1 MSLLALPMLMAMAI
15 VVGGVIWVFL
25 DYIRVLRLRQRM
37 APGPLPLPLFGNI
50 FHIPSSKQWKKFEEW
65 SFKYQSPIITIWDGH
80 TPVIICN
87 DAWSMSDLCDKRAN
101 IYSSRAVK
109 TLTGK
114 IFGLNK
120 FNQAGLAY
128 GEQWRLHRR
137 LTHSAANA
145 QVVQTYR
152 PVQANEAKIMINE
165 CLKDPDRFVQSALRF
180 TVSIVSV
187 IAWGR
192 RIGSETDNVLKVAQA
207 FVGSANLGFPGKTYT
222 EAIPILASMPSW
234 LNPLPKQLRKLADTS
249 NKYFYSLSVEGAEA
263 GQDNFAKRL
272 LKEKEE
278 HGLSKVEISNLTGN
292 FIGAGVDTS
301 TSTMLTFVL
310 AMCLNQDIQNKAQ
323 EEIDRV
329 IGQDRYPDWSDEEN
343 LPYLAAIINETLRW
357 RPAFALGGPPHAPTQ
372 DDIYKGLLFPKGTSI
387 IGNLYAISRNPREY
401 PQPQIF
407 WPERFLD
414 GFDRPAYPNKRGHN
428 TFGWGRRVCSGEALA
443 QQSLYFTVVSLLWA
457 FHIRPGLDDQV
468 SLGAVDHIRALVDR
482 YQQGNEVTLDPDA
495 YTVTQVNRPLPFKV
509 RFVPRSETIANLV
522 SQGAEDARSDLRI
535 YDAETK
541 VTFESA
547 QSVSLDMPIVHA
559 EVR

>member
-1 MSLLALPMLMAMAI
+1 MPLLALPMLMAMAI
-15 VVGGVIWVFL
+15 AAGGIIWVFL

-65 SFKYQSPIITIWDGH
+65 SFKYQSPIITIWDDIH
-80 TPVIICN
+80 
-87 DAWSMSDLCDKRAN
+87 L
-101 IYSSRAVK
+101 AVK

-310 AMCLNQDIQNKAQ
+310 AMCLNQDIQSKAQ

-372 DDIYKGLLFPKGTSI
+372 DDIYKGFLFPKGTSI

-401 PQPQIF
+401 PQPQRF

-457 FHIRPGLDDQV
+457 FHIRPGLDDQ
-468 SLGAVDHIRALVDR
+468 
-482 YQQGNEVTLDPDA
+482 GNEVTLDPDA

-509 RFVPRSETIANLV
+509 RFIPRSETIANLV

-559 EVR
+559 EAR

>member
-1 MSLLALPMLMAMAI
+1 MLI
-15 VVGGVIWVFL
+15 FIFLVVVAATIIAYGVIWVL
-25 DYIRVLRLRQRM
+25 VDYVRVLRLRRRM
-37 APGPLPLPLFGNI
+37 APGPFPLPLFGNI
-50 FHIPSSKQWKKFEEW
+50 FHIPSSRQWKKFEEW

-80 TPVIICN
+80 TPVTICN
-87 DAWSMSDLCDKRAN
+87 DAWSMSNLCDKLAN

-145 QVVQTYR
+145 QIVQTYR
-152 PVQANEAKIMINE
+152 SVQANESKLLINE
-165 CLKDPDRFVQSALRF
+165 CLNDPGRFVEGALRF

-192 RIGSETDNVLKVAQA
+192 RISSESDTVLKVAQA

-222 EAIPILASMPSW
+222 EAIPILALMPPW
-234 LNPLPKQLRKLADTS
+234 LNALPNQLRKLADTS
-249 NKYFYSLSVEGAEA
+249 NKYFYALSVEGAEA
-263 GQDNFAKRL
+263 AQDNFAKRL
-272 LKEKEE
+272 LREKEE

-292 FIGAGVDTS
+292 FIGAGVDTT

-310 AMCLNQDIQNKAQ
+310 AMCLNPDVQRKAQ
-323 EEIDRV
+323 EEIDGV
-329 IGQDRYPDWSDEEN
+329 IGHDRYPDWSDQEN

-357 RPAFALGGPPHAPTQ
+357 RPAFALGGPPHAPTE
-372 DDIYKGLLFPKGTSI
+372 DDIYNGFLIPKGTAI

-401 PQPQIF
+401 PQPQRF

-428 TFGWGRRVCSGEALA
+428 AFGWGRRVCSGEALA
-443 QQSLYFTVVSLLWA
+443 QQSLYFTIVSLLWA
-457 FHIRPGLDDQV
+457 FHIRPGLDENGV
-468 SLGAVDHIRALVDR
+468 
-482 YQQGNEVTLDPDA
+482 EVTLDPDA
-495 YTVTQVNRPLPFKV
+495 YTVSQVNRPVPFKV
-509 RFVPRSETIANLV
+509 RFLPRSEKIASLV
-522 SQGAEDARSDLRI
+522 KEGAENARSELRAF
-535 YDAETK
+535 DAETK

-547 QSVSLDMPIVHA
+547 QSVSLDMPISHSKS
-559 EVR
+559 

>member
-1 MSLLALPMLMAMAI
+1 MLLLALPIVMAVAI
-15 VVGGVIWVFL
+15 AAYGVVYVLV
-25 DYIRVLRLRQRM
+25 DYVRVLRLRKRM
-37 APGPLPLPLFGNI
+37 APGPFPLPLFGNI
-50 FHIPSSKQWKKFEEW
+50 FQIPNSRQWKKFEDW

-87 DAWSMSDLCDKRAN
+87 DAWSMSNLCDKRAN

-145 QVVQTYR
+145 QTVQTYR
-152 PVQANEAKIMINE
+152 SVQANEAKLFINE
-165 CLKDPDRFVQSALRF
+165 CLNDPGRFVEGALRF
-180 TVSIVSV
+180 TVSIVSI

-192 RIGSETDNVLKVAQA
+192 RIGSETDTVLKVAQA

-222 EAIPILASMPSW
+222 EAIPVLSSFPSW
-234 LNPLPKQLRKLADTS
+234 LNPLPNQLRKLADTS
-249 NKYFYSLSVEGAEA
+249 NKYFYALSVEGAEA
-263 GQDNFAKRL
+263 TQDNFAKRL

-292 FIGAGVDTS
+292 FIGAGVDTT

-310 AMCLNQDIQNKAQ
+310 AMCLNPDVQKKAQ
-323 EEIDRV
+323 EEIDSV
-329 IGQDRYPDWSDEEN
+329 IGQNRYPDWSDEDN

-357 RPAFALGGPPHAPTQ
+357 RPAFALGGPPHAPTE
-372 DDIYKGLLFPKGTSI
+372 DDIYNGFFFPKGTAI
-387 IGNLYAISRNPREY
+387 IGNLYAVSRNPREY
-401 PQPQIF
+401 PQPQRF
-407 WPERFLD
+407 WPERFLE

-443 QQSLYFTVVSLLWA
+443 QQSLYFTIVSLLWA
-457 FHIRPGLDDQV
+457 FHIRAGLDDE
-468 SLGAVDHIRALVDR
+468 
-482 YQQGNEVTLDPDA
+482 GNEVALDADA
-495 YTVTQVNRPLPFKV
+495 YTVSQVNRPCPFKV
-509 RFVPRSETIANLV
+509 RFCPRSTTIASLV
-522 SQGAEDARSDLRI
+522 KQGAEDARSELAV

-547 QSVSLDMPIVHA
+547 QSVSLDMPIAHSEKTSNV
-559 EVR
+559 